1 MSQNIILSTGEYYH
15 VYNRGVDKRQIFMD
29 KEDNWKFFDCL
40 RDLNNETFYEE
51 RLVALG
57 LSTHSCKELD
67 SLQFKELGAFL
78 KEKNSMVDVV
88 SYSLNPN
95 HFHLILKQ
103 LQDGGISKFM
113 QKMSTSFT
121 NYFNK
126 KYERSGALFQGNF
139 KRIHID
145 SEEYLLWLL
154 GYVNGNIEI
163 HGLNKASNYTW
174 SSFQAICKE
183 LDSFHNGGG
192 SLLSN
197 LSVLSG
203 LDIIFSQFKSQEEF
217 KNFVMQIIKESR
229 ENKKM
234 KEYLLEAI

>member
-15 VYNRGVDKRQIFMD
+15 IYNRGVDKRQVFMD

-40 RDLNNETFYEE
+40 RDLNNETSYEE
-51 RLVALG
+51 RLSAIGMSKHTIRDLKSYDFKRLG
-57 LSTHSCKELD
+57 S
-67 SLQFKELGAFL
+67 FL
-78 KEKNSMVDVV
+78 EEQNKIVDII
-88 SYSLNPN
+88 SYTNNPN

-103 LQDGGISKFM
+103 LQNKGISDFM
-113 QKMSTSFT
+113 HKVGTSYT

-126 KYERSGALFQGNF
+126 KYERSGVLFQGIF

-145 SEEYLLWLL
+145 SAEYLLWLL

-163 HGLNKASNYTW
+163 HGLNKASDYPW
-174 SSFQAICKE
+174 SSFQAIWKE
-183 LDSFHNGGG
+183 LRSFQDDKTN
-192 SLLSN
+192 SLSN

-203 LDIIFSQFKSQEEF
+203 LDIIFSQFSSVEEF
-217 KNFVMQIIKESR
+217 KDFVAQVIKESR

-234 KEYLLEAI
+234 EKYLLEAI